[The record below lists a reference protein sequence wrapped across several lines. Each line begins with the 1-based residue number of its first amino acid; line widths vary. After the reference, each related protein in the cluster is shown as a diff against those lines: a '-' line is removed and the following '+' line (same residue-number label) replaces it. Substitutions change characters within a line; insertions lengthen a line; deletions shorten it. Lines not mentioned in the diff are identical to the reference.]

1 MKLENKF
8 FQNFF
13 FPFLSGVILSTLIV
27 LILLG
32 LFTNNYY
39 DKSTSQ
45 NIINFRKK
53 YSKIIINSANI
64 LITNKFLKFQIGLNE
79 IVIYYQRM
87 ANKLLIS
94 NKNYTLNNAYLKS
107 AFNLADDFCHN
118 MPEGTEHMAIW
129 LIDKE
134 TTEEKLE
141 EKKDVK
147 HQLIAFSNIIQNLE
161 AILDTNKPDS
171 QFFFFILIKLNYI

>member
-1 MKLENKF
+1 MLVTE
-8 FQNFF
+8 
-13 FPFLSGVILSTLIV
+13 LII

-94 NKNYTLNNAYLKS
+94 NK
-107 AFNLADDFCHN
+107 H
-118 MPEGTEHMAIW
+118 
-129 LIDKE
+129 
-134 TTEEKLE
+134 
-141 EKKDVK
+141 
-147 HQLIAFSNIIQNLE
+147 
-161 AILDTNKPDS
+161 IL
-171 QFFFFILIKLNYI
+171 

>member
-1 MKLENKF
+1 
-8 FQNFF
+8 
-13 FPFLSGVILSTLIV
+13 
-27 LILLG
+27 
-32 LFTNNYY
+32 
-39 DKSTSQ
+39 
-45 NIINFRKK
+45 
-53 YSKIIINSANI
+53 
-64 LITNKFLKFQIGLNE
+64 
-79 IVIYYQRM
+79 M

-129 LIDKE
+129 LLDKE

-171 QFFFFILIKLNYI
+171 QFFFFFILIKLNYI